1 MRTNSLAMVADIGG
15 TNARFALYRRG
26 GAGAGVGAMGGEFL
40 AHKTYAC
47 TSFARFEDAVAAYL
61 ADCGEAVGAAAV
73 AIANPV
79 CGDAVR
85 MTNHHWAFS
94 IEAARAELGLERLLV
109 LNDFTA
115 LALSI
120 PHLDPAELKQLG
132 GGEAVPEAAIALIGP
147 GTGLG
152 VSGLVW
158 SGSRWTAL
166 ASEGGHVGYAPRNAR
181 EWAMSEILRK
191 RYGGYLSVER
201 VVSGPGLSALYEA
214 YCVLDGIE
222 PEVLSPAQVGE
233 LALARADA
241 RFAEVFDSFCA
252 ALGCAAGNL
261 ALTLGARGGVYIG
274 GGIVPR
280 WGEAFE
286 RSPFRECF
294 EAKGR
299 FRDYLAPIPAWV
311 IHARHPAL
319 IGAAAALA
327 G

>member
-1 MRTNSLAMVADIGG
+1 MSVPAYDLVADIGG
-15 TNARFALYRRG
+15 TNARFALSRRG
-26 GAGAGVGAMGGEFL
+26 SAAEFAMERVYPCSG
-40 AHKTYAC
+40 
-47 TSFARFEDAVAAYL
+47 FARFQDAVAAYL
-61 ADCGEAVGAAAV
+61 ADCGERVSQAAI

-79 CGDAVR
+79 CGDAIR

-94 IEAARAELGLERLLV
+94 IEAARNELNLERLLV

-115 LALSI
+115 LALSV
-120 PHLDPAELKQLG
+120 PTLRADELRQVG
-132 GGEAVPEAAIALIGP
+132 GGVPVAEAAIGVIGP

-158 SGSRWTAL
+158 SGTRWIPL
-166 ASEGGHVGYAPRNAR
+166 AGEGGHVGYAPRNAR
-181 EWAMSEILRK
+181 EWAMSEVLRK

-222 PEVLSPAQVGE
+222 PENLSPAQVGE

-241 RFAEVFDSFCA
+241 RFVEVFETFCA

-261 ALTLGARGGVYIG
+261 ALTLGARGGVYLG
-274 GGIVPR
+274 GGILPR

-286 RSPFRECF
+286 TSPFRTNF

-299 FRDYLAPIPAWV
+299 FKDYLAPIPAYV
-311 IHARHPAL
+311 IHAKTPAL
-319 IGAAAALA
+319 MGAAAALA